1 MCVFEQES
9 PLDSIR
15 GDENTHKCF
24 NINNDINLH
33 QHI

>member
-1 MCVFEQES
+1 MWVFEQES
-9 PLDSIR
+9 ALDSIR

-24 NINNDINLH
+24 NIDKDINLH